1 MMAIMSA
8 TLATEPQS
16 RFTLI
21 YGNRSMPDWNMT
33 YATAAGVR
41 HELSHHAIHMRCGT
55 IEPEAVMQNGVNRT
69 EGVTNSYAVKYMG
82 ANRALIQQSIDYAA
96 STGHK
101 QYRMDAF
108 TDRAAE
114 RIHSGQCNAG

>member
-1 MMAIMSA
+1 
-8 TLATEPQS
+8 
-16 RFTLI
+16 
-21 YGNRSMPDWNMT
+21 
-33 YATAAGVR
+33 
-41 HELSHHAIHMRCGT
+41 
-55 IEPEAVMQNGVNRT
+55 MQNGVNRT

-82 ANRALIQQSIDYAA
+82 ANRALTQQSIDYAA